1 MTALNRDVATPLKV
15 SGIDEPE
22 WTLTQKGADGEL
34 AAATGLTVTV
44 FYSLTSAF
52 STAVAID
59 ASLSLTCTERAG
71 KPGTYFCQMPEAAK
85 VAHLADKAGQVIYEV
100 MAVDGVAQDYQARRV
115 VDQ

>member
-1 MTALNRDVATPLKV
+1 MTALNRDVPTPLKL

-22 WTLTQKGADGEL
+22 WTLTQKGVDGEQ
-34 AAATGLTVTV
+34 AAATGLSVTV
-44 FYSLTSAF
+44 YYSLTSAF
-52 STAVAID
+52 STAEAID
-59 ASLSLTCTERAG
+59 ASLSLACTERSG

-85 VAHLADKAGQVIYEV
+85 EAHLADKVGTVIYEV